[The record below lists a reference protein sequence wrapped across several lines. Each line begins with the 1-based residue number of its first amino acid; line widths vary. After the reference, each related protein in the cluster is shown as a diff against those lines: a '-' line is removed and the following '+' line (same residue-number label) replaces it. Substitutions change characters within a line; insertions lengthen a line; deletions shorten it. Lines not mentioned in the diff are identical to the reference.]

1 MYKRQDTAFAEVVS
15 HCAHA
20 DRNQPEAGTWITPD
34 MHAAYCA
41 LHDLGVAHSVE
52 VYDGGTLIGGL
63 YGILLGNIF
72 FGESM
77 FSLQSNASKMAF
89 VALAKLCRDHS
100 IEVIDCQ
107 VHNEHLV
114 SLGAQTMPRQD
125 FENHLRDAIKTP
137 MTDVFANP
145 LCLLSNEPLPLEKRL
160 GSPLAATVAELL

>member
-1 MYKRQDTAFAEVVS
+1 MS

-20 DRNQPEAGTWITPD
+20 DRKQPEPGTWITSD

-41 LHDLGVAHSVE
+41 LHELGVAHSVE
-52 VYDGGTLIGGL
+52 VYEAETLIGGL
-63 YGILLGNIF
+63 YGILLGDMF

-89 VALAKLCRDHS
+89 VALCKLCRNHGID
-100 IEVIDCQ
+100 VIDCQ

-114 SLGAQTMPRQD
+114 SLGAQTMPRKD

-145 LCLLSNEPLPLEKRL
+145 FCLLSKESLPLEKKL
-160 GSPLAATVAELL
+160 GAQLAVTVAELL

>member
-1 MYKRQDTAFAEVVS
+1 MS

-20 DRNQPEAGTWITPD
+20 DRNQPEAGSWITAD

-52 VYDGGTLIGGL
+52 VYEAGTLIGGL

-89 VALAKLCRDHS
+89 VALSKLCRDNG

-107 VHNEHLV
+107 VHNQHLV

-137 MTDVFANP
+137 MQDILANS

-160 GSPLAATVAELL
+160 GARLTATVAELL